1 MGKQTVAKNKIFV
14 LESKELNMSDF
25 INLISS
31 YNLLNYFLPGALLF
45 VSAKY
50 LFQIDISLGSD
61 FYAFVILYFVGLF
74 INRIG
79 SLIIE
84 PVLRNIGFLKFA
96 EYEDFCKAENI
107 DEHGKLQILSKV
119 NNSYRSYTVVFLII
133 SFVAVAKIF
142 KDCKDCYPYIVL
154 VVSLFSFLI
163 FLFSY
168 KKQTKYVASYVNNIV
183 HQHGE
188 KRNDKKR

>member
-1 MGKQTVAKNKIFV
+1 MN
-14 LESKELNMSDF
+14 NF

-45 VSAKY
+45 AGAKY
-50 LFQIDISLGSD
+50 LLQIDIPLGSN
-61 FYAFVILYFVGLF
+61 FYTLVIVYFVGLF

-79 SLIIE
+79 SLVIE
-84 PVLRNIGFLKFA
+84 PFFRKIGFLKFV

-107 DEHGKLQILSKV
+107 DKHGKLQILSRV

-133 SFVAVAKIF
+133 SFAAVVKIF
-142 KDCKDCYPYIVL
+142 KDCKYCYPYIVL

-183 HQHGE
+183 HKCGE
-188 KRNDKKR
+188 KRNDKKC